1 MKSIPI
7 VLDKNLL
14 DNGIKY
20 YHRIKLQDY
29 PHILSIG
36 GTGSG
41 KTYLN
46 KTIIGKIVLRVPD
59 SQITVL
65 DFKGEDYNF
74 ANKSNRLYMFEN
86 CKVGLE
92 KFYSDFKKRQK
103 GTITS
108 RNLKFLVVEE
118 LGSMLSFYDRK
129 ETEEIKKIIANL
141 VLMGRSFNVHCLIS
155 TQRPD
160 AKLFSSGVRDN
171 FSRIVALG
179 NLSKE
184 GKSMLFKDF
193 EEKIEPVYSQ
203 GAGYLLINNS
213 DFYRIQVPEVSNVK
227 KLEDA
232 INLGLTR

>member
-1 MKSIPI
+1 MKTIPI
-7 VLDKNLL
+7 VFDKNLL
-14 DNGIKY
+14 DNGIKH
-20 YHRIKLQDY
+20 YHRINLQKY

-46 KTIIGKIVLRVPD
+46 KIIIGKIVLRVPN

-74 ANKSNRLYMFEN
+74 ADKSNRLYRFEN
-86 CKVGLE
+86 CKQGLE
-92 KFYSDFKKRQK
+92 DFYNDFKELQK

-108 RNLKFLVVEE
+108 RKLKFLVVEE
-118 LGSMLSFYDRK
+118 LGSMLSFYSRK
-129 ETEEIKKIIANL
+129 ETEEVKSLIANL
-141 VLMGRSFNVHCLIS
+141 ILMGRSFNIHCLIS

-160 AKLFSSGVRDN
+160 SKLFSSGVRDN
-171 FSRIVALG
+171 FSSILALG

-193 EEKIEPVYSQ
+193 EDRIDPVYSQ
-203 GAGYLLINNS
+203 GAGYLLMNNS
-213 DFYRIQVPEVSNVK
+213 DFYKIQVPEVTNK
-227 KLEDA
+227 RKLEEA
-232 INLGLTR
+232 IILGLTR